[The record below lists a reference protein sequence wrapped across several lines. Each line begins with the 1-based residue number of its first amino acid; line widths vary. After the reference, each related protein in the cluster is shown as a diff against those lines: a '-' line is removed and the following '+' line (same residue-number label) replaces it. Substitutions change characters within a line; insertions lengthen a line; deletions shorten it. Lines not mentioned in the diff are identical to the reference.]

1 MPPVQISQ
9 VLILV
14 LAIMVSTAT
23 DSHAPMLMNALIDLT
38 TVQTTP
44 AVQILWMLLNVMLML
59 PVATTLVD
67 IFANVAPVSSET
79 VKLVMTSMNAMA
91 LLVKLT

>member
-23 DSHAPMLMNALIDLT
+23 DTHAPMLMKALMDLT

-44 AVQILWMLLNVMLML
+44 AVPIIWVVLNIMPML

-67 IFANVAPVSSET
+67 IFANVTPVSSET

-91 LLVKLT
+91 LLV

>member
-1 MPPVQISQ
+1 MPPVQISR

-23 DSHAPMLMNALIDLT
+23 DTHAPMLMKALMDLT

-44 AVQILWMLLNVMLML
+44 AVPIIWVVLNIMPML

-67 IFANVAPVSSET
+67 IFANVTPVSSET

-91 LLVKLT
+91 LLV